1 MDVLFLVL
9 LGLLAAVLLTPLRL
23 RAWGAAG
30 ELELWG
36 RFEARW
42 GPLALRMGTDLEAR
56 ASVVGIPF
64 RLRTTRTEP
73 EAETEEK
80 PRARRWPSVG
90 RLGELRRDGRAIGAM
105 LRQGLRVV
113 HLRLEIHGTM
123 GLDDPA
129 DTATA
134 RAVAEL
140 ADDALP
146 AAVRLDLRDHLLEDR
161 TQLGGAISARA
172 IPAQLALLV
181 ITWLVRADTRRVL
194 RGMRPR

>member
-1 MDVLFLVL
+1 MNVLLFIS
-9 LGLLAAVLLTPLRL
+9 LGLLAALLLTPLRV

-42 GPLALRMGTDLEAR
+42 GPLAFRMGTDLEAR
-56 ASVVGIPF
+56 AYVVGIP
-64 RLRTTRTEP
+64 LRRPTTRAEP
-73 EAETEEK
+73 ETEEK
-80 PRARRWPSVG
+80 PRAGRWPSVG
-90 RLGELRRDGRAIGAM
+90 RLGELRRDGRAVGAM
-105 LRQGLRVV
+105 LWQGLRAV

-134 RAVAEL
+134 RAVAQL

-146 AAVRLDLRDHLLEDR
+146 AAVRLDLRDHLLEDT
-161 TQLGGAISARA
+161 TQLSGAISARA

-181 ITWLVRADTRRVL
+181 IVWLVRADTRRVL